1 MTQLK
6 SGPAIKAIGNV
17 QPHDSSEK
25 GTKMTTITKPKP
37 IVVGVTS
44 RAFSLATIAV
54 LGSILVVGV
63 GFSNIPA
70 IHDAAHDVRHTLSF
84 PCH

>member
-1 MTQLK
+1 MALK
-6 SGPAIKAIGNV
+6 SGLAIKAIGSV
-17 QPHDSSEK
+17 QPHDLSEK
-25 GTKMTTITKPKP
+25 GTKMTTITKQKP

-44 RAFSLATIAV
+44 RLFSLAAIAV
-54 LGSILVVGV
+54 LGAILVGGV

-70 IHDAAHDVRHTLSF
+70 IHDATHDVRHTLSF

>member
-1 MTQLK
+1 
-6 SGPAIKAIGNV
+6 
-17 QPHDSSEK
+17 
-25 GTKMTTITKPKP
+25 MTTITKQKP

-44 RAFSLATIAV
+44 RAFSLAAITI
-54 LGSILVVGV
+54 LGSILVGGV

-70 IHDAAHDVRHTLSF
+70 IHDATHDVRHTLSF